1 MLITRIAIR
10 LCLGIV
16 LGTLSVAAQ
25 AGLGEPKEHVEQDRV
40 ALQAAAVT
48 VTHASAYDR
57 HELRAANGVTVHEF
71 SDRQGTV
78 FAVSFVGP
86 AMPDL
91 KVLLGSHFAEYA
103 TKAHASPS
111 THKVYTHSSSTLQL
125 SLVKLS
131 RGFTGTA
138 VVPGGIPVGVD
149 PRDLH

>member
-1 MLITRIAIR
+1 MLIKRLANR

-16 LGTLSVAAQ
+16 LGAVSVAAQ
-25 AGLGEPKEHVEQDRV
+25 AGLGEPKERVEHDRV
-40 ALQAAAVT
+40 ALQAAVIT
-48 VTHASAYDR
+48 VTHTSAYDR

-71 SDRQGTV
+71 SDRQGQV
-78 FAVSFVGP
+78 FAVSFIGP

-103 TKAHASPS
+103 AKAHASPS
-111 THKVYTHSSSTLQL
+111 SHKVYTHSSATLQL
-125 SLVKLS
+125 SLVKLP

-138 VVPGGIPVGVD
+138 VVPGSVPAGVD